1 MSLIQTTCPTPCLQV
16 RKSFSSYLDG
26 AITGREMQ
34 DIAAHLDLCA
44 ECRDEFDA
52 WRGLQRVLETVGPVK
67 APEDLRLKLRLAIS
81 RENARRTSSW
91 ADSFTVRWENHL
103 RPMLVQVSAG
113 FASALVLVGSLVLL
127 IGVVA
132 APQAVLANDEPL
144 GALTAPHFL
153 YSAARLQ
160 PLATHSDST
169 IVVEADINDAGRI
182 FNYTILSGPV
192 DASTATQL
200 RDHLLLQVY
209 EPARVFGQPVRGQVL
224 LTFSGVSVTARS

>member
-1 MSLIQTTCPTPCLQV
+1 MSLLEATCTPVCTQV
-16 RKSFSSYLDG
+16 RQSFSNYLDG

-34 DIAAHLDLCA
+34 EIAAHLDGCDS
-44 ECRDEFDA
+44 CRHEFDT
-52 WRGLQRVLETVGPVK
+52 WRGLQRVLETVGPLK
-67 APEDLRLKLRLAIS
+67 APEDLGLKLRLAIS
-81 RENARRTSSW
+81 HESARRTGKW
-91 ADSFTVRWENHL
+91 TDPFTVRWENHL
-103 RPMLVQVSAG
+103 RPMFLQISAG

-144 GALTAPHFL
+144 GALTSPHYL

-160 PLATHSDST
+160 PLSTSSDST
-169 IVVEADINDAGRI
+169 IVVEADINDAGRV
-182 FNYTILSGPV
+182 FNYTLLSGPV
-192 DASTATQL
+192 DDATAAQL
-200 RDHLLLQVY
+200 RDQLLLQVY

>member
-1 MSLIQTTCPTPCLQV
+1 MSLLDTTCTPVCVQV
-16 RKSFSSYLDG
+16 RQSFSNYLDG

-34 DIAAHLDLCA
+34 DVAAHLDQCA
-44 ECRDEFDA
+44 ECRHEFDT
-52 WRGLQRVLETVGPVK
+52 WRGLQRVLETVGPLK
-67 APEDLRLKLRLAIS
+67 APEDLGLKLRLAIS
-81 RENARRTSSW
+81 HENARRTEKW

-103 RPMLVQVSAG
+103 RPMLLQVSAG

-132 APQAVLANDEPL
+132 SPQAVLANDEPL
-144 GALTAPHFL
+144 GALTSPHYL

-160 PLATHSDST
+160 PLATISDST
-169 IVVEADINDAGRI
+169 IVVEADINDAGRV
-182 FNYTILSGPV
+182 FNYTLLSGPV
-192 DASTATQL
+192 DAPTAAQL
-200 RDHLLLQVY
+200 RDQLLLQVY

>member
-1 MSLIQTTCPTPCLQV
+1 MSLLEATFTPVCHAV
-16 RKSFSSYLDG
+16 RGSFSSYLDG

-34 DIAAHLDLCA
+34 EIAAHLDSCA
-44 ECRDEFDA
+44 ECRQEFDT
-52 WRGLQRVLETVGPVK
+52 WRGLQRVLETVGPLK
-67 APEDLRLKLRLAIS
+67 APEDLGLKLRLAIS
-81 RENARRTSSW
+81 HESARRTTKW

-103 RPMLVQVSAG
+103 RPMLLQVSAG

-144 GALTAPHFL
+144 GALTAPHYL

-160 PLATHSDST
+160 PLSTLSDGT
-169 IVVEADINDAGRI
+169 IVVEAEINDAGRV
-182 FNYTILSGPV
+182 FNYRLLSGPV
-192 DASTATQL
+192 DASTAVQL
-200 RDHLLLQVY
+200 RDQLLLQVY